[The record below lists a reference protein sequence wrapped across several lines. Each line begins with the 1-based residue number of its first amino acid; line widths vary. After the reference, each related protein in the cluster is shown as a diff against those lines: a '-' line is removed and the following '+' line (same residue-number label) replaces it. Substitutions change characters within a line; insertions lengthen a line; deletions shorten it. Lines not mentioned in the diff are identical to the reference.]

1 MPSTR
6 VTIDH
11 DDLHD
16 PLAEE
21 AVRDFPMGMATAVTT
36 AGIPGGAASLTRA
49 TARLPRRSSPMAVA
63 TDSQTTAMMVTTA
76 TGQTM
81 TAMGSIGSDGRSRGA
96 V

>member
-1 MPSTR
+1 MPSTK
-6 VTIDH
+6 VTSDH

-21 AVRDFPMGMATAVTT
+21 AVRDFPMGLATAVTT
-36 AGIPGGAASLTRA
+36 AGIQGGATSGARVASKSS
-49 TARLPRRSSPMAVA
+49 RRSSPMAVA
-63 TDSQTTAMMVTTA
+63 TDSQTTAMMVTTS
-76 TGQTM
+76 TVQTM